1 MQNEVGRL
9 RRKFREGRAELF
21 PAGAQ
26 LASCR
31 ELLQGYTR
39 LIDELVHEIYK
50 FSCADADRQAGRKS
64 HSGLAIVATGGYGRG
79 ELSPFSDIDIAFV
92 PSEEEDPWV
101 EAAVHMAFRLVMD
114 VFLSFREIHVGYSFR
129 PVSEASTWDLA
140 TRTSLLDAR
149 FLCGDRH
156 LADKLLESIRRVSSP
171 LDILLEIEAQQ
182 KRTRVDPEAS
192 LYSVEPNLKDSPGSL
207 RDLHRGRWIYK
218 LLLRVEDSALFP
230 ALADKGFL
238 TADEIARI
246 HSAAEWFWRARNW
259 LHLTSGKH
267 SDDLINNYQDRIARE
282 LDDRTSQAW
291 LSEHYRHAEALAHF
305 RDSAVRS
312 TLRGPLDVGGILL
325 RDGLLHCSNG
335 PSSGDG
341 SVVRMFHLSQRYRIP
356 IALDDLQRF
365 EDERIRAAKVTE
377 ASGDESWAFLSILRE
392 KRQVSATLRHL
403 SGFGLMDR
411 FIAGFSDMM
420 RFVPPDPAHRY
431 TVGEHSMKIIE
442 HMEDLLANRGGPG
455 SHRFAELLGQC
466 SHFDVL
472 CLAALLHDSGKMI
485 PGQDHSEA
493 ALDLT
498 RSVGSRLD
506 LAPEKRELLEILVRQ
521 HLLLMRTARLQDLKS
536 PGVIHSVADQ
546 FPTIDA
552 LRHLYVFSYLDTR
565 AVAEKNWTSM
575 DYRDLEELYQKV
587 QDVLRGHAGERGK
600 VAVED
605 RLGQIRRRLAA
616 HPESRDPEAVQRHCD
631 AMPASYVLN
640 TPLEEIT
647 FHLQLLNRLEAE
659 KAVLDIYNRPGDDY
673 SEMTICTYDDPQP
686 GMLAKITGVLYGCN
700 VDIHKAQ
707 VFTLEKER
715 PVVLDTL
722 WLRSGGMQVSENRAA
737 RIRAALKEILT
748 GGRTVEQFLRS
759 AGKQPPNE
767 IPLDSVELRNDLSE
781 EHTVV
786 HIVARDLQG
795 LLYLMTRALSRS
807 GLHIHSAKVAT
818 WNARAE
824 NNFYVT
830 TLTGG
835 QIPESHLAQWKNQ
848 LTRIFRGL
856 TTE

>member
-9 RRKFREGRAELF
+9 RRKFREGRAGLF

-26 LASCR
+26 LAYCR

-39 LIDELVHEIYK
+39 LVDELVGEIHR
-50 FSCADADRQAGRKS
+50 FSCADADRQAGRKP
-64 HSGLAIVATGGYGRG
+64 HSSLAIVATGGYGRG

-129 PVSEASTWDLA
+129 PVSEASTWDLE

-149 FLCGDRH
+149 FLCGDPG
-156 LADKLLESIRRVSSP
+156 LAEKLLESIRRVSSP
-171 LDILLEIEAQQ
+171 LDILLEIDEQQ
-182 KRTRVDPEAS
+182 RARRDPEVS

-218 LLLRVEDSALFP
+218 LLTGIDEAELFP
-230 ALADKGFL
+230 ELQTRGFL

-246 HSAAEWFWRARNW
+246 QSAAEWFWRARNW

-267 SDDLINNYQDRIARE
+267 SDVLINNYQDRIARE
-282 LDDRTSQAW
+282 LGQRTSQEW
-291 LSEHYRHAEALAHF
+291 LSEHYSHAEALAQF

-312 TLRGPLDVGGILL
+312 VLRGPLDLGGILL
-325 RDGLLHCSNG
+325 RDGSLHSAN
-335 PSSGDG
+335 PAVDESA
-341 SVVRMFHLSQRYRIP
+341 VRMFHLSQRYGIP
-356 IALDDLQRF
+356 IALENLRRL
-365 EDERIRAAKVTE
+365 EDTRSAAAKVSE
-377 ASGDESWAFLSILRE
+377 ASGDEAWAFLGILRE
-392 KRQVSATLRHL
+392 KRQVSATLRQL
-403 SGFGLMDR
+403 SGAGLMDR
-411 FIAGFSDMM
+411 FIDGFSEMM

-455 SHRFAELLGQC
+455 SQRFAELLAHC

-498 RSVGSRLD
+498 RNVGAKLD
-506 LAPEKRELLEILVRQ
+506 LAPEKRELLELLVRH

-536 PGVIHSVADQ
+536 QAVIQSVVER
-546 FPTIDA
+546 FPTVDA
-552 LRHLYVFSYLDTR
+552 LRHLYVFSYMDTR

-575 DYRDLEELYQKV
+575 DHRDLEELYQKV

-616 HPESRDPEAVQRHCD
+616 RSELQDAEAVQRHCD

-647 FHLQLLNRLEAE
+647 FHLQLLHRLEAE
-659 KAVLDIYNRPGDDY
+659 QAVLDIYNRPGDDY

-707 VFTLEKER
+707 AFTLQKER

-722 WLRSGGMQVSENRAA
+722 WLRSGGTQVSENRAA

-748 GGRTVEQFLRS
+748 GAKTVEQFLRS
-759 AGKQPPNE
+759 AGKQPPTE

-795 LLYLMTRALSRS
+795 LLFLMTRALSRS

-835 QIPESHLAQWKNQ
+835 QIPDSDLAQWRNQ

-856 TTE
+856 GTE